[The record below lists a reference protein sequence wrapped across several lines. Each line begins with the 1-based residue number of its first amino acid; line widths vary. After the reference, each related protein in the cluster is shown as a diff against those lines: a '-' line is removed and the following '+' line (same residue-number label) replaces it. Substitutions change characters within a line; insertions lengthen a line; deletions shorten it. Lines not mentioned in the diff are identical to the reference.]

1 MLQIYIICIYIYI
14 LVYIVWIGYGTS
26 KQDVPSNI
34 ETVPILSKGFWFFAY
49 LGQRNKHSSD
59 SSAPKLSA
67 QEPLHQSSGSR
78 TLSSVFR
85 PCLESMKGQNR
96 GLLYLA
102 VFFFGYKT
110 CAFPKRRV
118 GRGLPGEP
126 HIKSSTAYQ
135 ETTSSMCK
143 LCELLILTWL
153 PQRCQRIWGGLGV
166 GTSTCISKG
175 LLTCWLAVADLLTK
189 AVTFK
194 CSTARLGGGNSP
206 HKFQIR
212 DMANMFAWRSLK
224 TLEDVSL
231 K

>member
-59 SSAPKLSA
+59 SSAQPRSLCIKVRVL
-67 QEPLHQSSGSR
+67 ELWVVYFVHVSR
-78 TLSSVFR
+78 AWKDRIVAY
-85 PCLESMKGQNR
+85 CIWQC
-96 GLLYLA
+96 
-102 VFFFGYKT
+102 FFGYKT

-175 LLTCWLAVADLLTK
+175 LLTCWLKRLLTCWLK
-189 AVTFK
+189 
-194 CSTARLGGGNSP
+194 RLLSNVRRRG
-206 HKFQIR
+206 
-212 DMANMFAWRSLK
+212 
-224 TLEDVSL
+224 
-231 K
+231 